1 MMIEHPPPIMVTL
14 DMMMPM
20 SQSVEN
26 IGLMEVGQLGPA
38 IRFVC
43 WFILPSV
50 LQLLSK

>member
-1 MMIEHPPPIMVTL
+1 MDPMMIEHPPPIMVTL

-38 IRFVC
+38 IRLVGC
-43 WFILPSV
+43 DITMKYLTE
-50 LQLLSK
+50 

>member
-1 MMIEHPPPIMVTL
+1 MIEHPPPIMVTL

-38 IRFVC
+38 IRLVG
-43 WFILPSV
+43 WFILTSV